1 MHCISGPYNWVH
13 PLNFRA
19 DMHTGVCGVPC
30 MPISWRW
37 QKHKQFALWPK
48 NLTDVFQ
55 LQDKASPVELIREK
69 REGESPPSHG
79 YTPGTG
85 ISVDVVCELVTR
97 EIASKQT
104 TESSPDN
111 TWKRGGRCVCVCV
124 CRRYAFIPLCTA
136 VCVLISHQHMRGF
149 PASSRPFEIL
159 PACLFMSS
167 TRVFQGLHLFFPFP
181 EFPFSFAS
189 KEFGNDSPPP
199 PERHAHT
206 FTLALWRG
214 LSEVIRT
221 ISCITIN
228 VVWHGKQHC
237 NMIKH
242 SWDNSLN

>member
-124 CRRYAFIPLCTA
+124 C
-136 VCVLISHQHMRGF
+136 VCVCADGMRSYLSALRFASLSPISTWEDSRRAAVPLKSSQHVCLCQALACFRDYIFSF
-149 PASSRPFEIL
+149 PFLNSPSRSP
-159 PACLFMSS
+159 PRNSA
-167 TRVFQGLHLFFPFP
+167 TTPLHLLR
-181 EFPFSFAS
+181 
-189 KEFGNDSPPP
+189 DT
-199 PERHAHT
+199 HT
-206 FTLALWRG
+206 HLLWPCGEDYQR
-214 LSEVIRT
+214 
-221 ISCITIN
+221 
-228 VVWHGKQHC
+228 
-237 NMIKH
+237 
-242 SWDNSLN
+242 SLGQFRA